1 MDRQRG
7 MWKRRG
13 MWYMVA
19 RKRQGVE
26 AGEGGQHL
34 IPSAGSGGSD
44 DGGTWGTCMACYGS
58 STQPNTTRW
67 GTTVNATLISKA
79 GEAAAAKQLPTD
91 IGAILVVEF
100 GTARRV
106 FGGRFSGGTIPNP
119 ASSHRSH
126 RSLEAWSRLDS
137 SLPWLGQA
145 RPRAGARVGSCR
157 RVWCRSSPGGWL
169 VARRRSVRD
178 EIGHDGITALMRI
191 CGLVSRTI
199 RGLALFGVNRA
210 MSAGMF
216 ASAVGGELDVFA

>member
-126 RSLEAWSRLDS
+126 RSLEAWS
-137 SLPWLGQA
+137 
-145 RPRAGARVGSCR
+145 CR